1 MSEKPSSIDLY
12 RSSKE
17 HITIDP
23 VYCYG
28 VLDNKHFLV
37 MRETQGDNNVYIRW
51 QKNQNT
57 RFSGQNVFGLRAEKL
72 LKLILSKIQNSP
84 MAQETIE
91 QMKIMIEKNKK
102 ATEYYVVK
110 QHKKEDPQ
118 PVIKSEEQL
127 KREREFKKFMENKDR
142 FAAQNEERKK
152 KKEAEKLARTAQK
165 EEEKR
170 KRQEAAQKRIQEQRI
185 LKELKDQEQAYLKM
199 MRSTEDK
206 NPVVIIANET
216 NIILGYLNNKFYRIK
231 MDDNNSSFYS
241 VSEKKLEPMDIETFQ
256 NIIVSIDE
264 NLNQNGQF
272 DNLLT
277 QIVSAYG
284 AFTSSAQSV
293 QKDTLRERVAI
304 GKNILIQKGILT
316 PQNSL

>member
-91 QMKIMIEKNKK
+91 QKKIMIEKC
-102 ATEYYVVK
+102 YGILDDVDLIYG
-110 QHKKEDPQ
+110 EDYCDD
-118 PVIKSEEQL
+118 L
-127 KREREFKKFMENKDR
+127 KDC
-142 FAAQNEERKK
+142 
-152 KKEAEKLARTAQK
+152 
-165 EEEKR
+165 
-170 KRQEAAQKRIQEQRI
+170 I
-185 LKELKDQEQAYLKM
+185 KELCDLVQ
-199 MRSTEDK
+199 
-206 NPVVIIANET
+206 
-216 NIILGYLNNKFYRIK
+216 
-231 MDDNNSSFYS
+231 
-241 VSEKKLEPMDIETFQ
+241 
-256 NIIVSIDE
+256 
-264 NLNQNGQF
+264 
-272 DNLLT
+272 LL
-277 QIVSAYG
+277 
-284 AFTSSAQSV
+284 
-293 QKDTLRERVAI
+293 L
-304 GKNILIQKGILT
+304 
-316 PQNSL
+316 

>member
-102 ATEYYVVK
+102 ATEYYVIK
-110 QHKKEDPQ
+110 QHKQ
-118 PVIKSEEQL
+118 
-127 KREREFKKFMENKDR
+127 
-142 FAAQNEERKK
+142 
-152 KKEAEKLARTAQK
+152 
-165 EEEKR
+165 
-170 KRQEAAQKRIQEQRI
+170 
-185 LKELKDQEQAYLKM
+185 
-199 MRSTEDK
+199 
-206 NPVVIIANET
+206 
-216 NIILGYLNNKFYRIK
+216 
-231 MDDNNSSFYS
+231 
-241 VSEKKLEPMDIETFQ
+241 
-256 NIIVSIDE
+256 
-264 NLNQNGQF
+264 
-272 DNLLT
+272 
-277 QIVSAYG
+277 
-284 AFTSSAQSV
+284 
-293 QKDTLRERVAI
+293 
-304 GKNILIQKGILT
+304 
-316 PQNSL
+316 